1 MLSGGRRSTRPT
13 GPRGGARG
21 PAGCADESQVD
32 LAMIPL
38 ESSPPQGLIPVESRT
53 AVGRRCSARA
63 VLLAACVGVAVAGC
77 ASPGGGGGTNGG
89 GTPGTGTIVGSL
101 KPGSVAAAYLPW
113 VNKAGSMCASIS
125 APLIAAQI
133 QQESGWNP
141 NAVSPVGAQ
150 GIAQFMPGTW
160 ASYKNDADGTGKDS
174 PFDPADA
181 ITAQGHL
188 MCDLAARVIKDLAAH
203 VISGTLIELV
213 LGGYNAGIGAVE
225 AQGGVPK
232 NAQTQQYVQVIPQIA
247 IASYG
252 GAWSQP
258 ASTGGGAGGGSDA
271 AIATFLQG
279 HLGIP
284 YVWGGG
290 TLTGP
295 SGVDAS
301 SGQGPGFDCSSFSR
315 YGVYQA
321 SGGKLTLPRT
331 AAAQQSF
338 LAGHEFAYTSVAALQ
353 PGDLLFY
360 GVPAEHVAVYVG
372 GGQLVQEPHPSA
384 FSEVVP
390 VFPPTNVARIPAAM
404 MKGGN

>member
-1 MLSGGRRSTRPT
+1 
-13 GPRGGARG
+13 
-21 PAGCADESQVD
+21 
-32 LAMIPL
+32 MIPL
-38 ESSPPQGLIPVESRT
+38 EARTSHGGASRRR
-53 AVGRRCSARA
+53 GRAGVRA
-63 VLLAACVGVAVAGC
+63 VVLAACVGVAATGC
-77 ASPGGGGGTNGG
+77 SSPGDGGGTGVG
-89 GTPGTGTIVGSL
+89 STSGTGTIIGTL
-101 KPGSVAAAYLPW
+101 KPGSVAPQFAGW
-113 VNKAGSMCASIS
+113 VNKAGALCPDIS
-125 APLIAAQI
+125 PPLIAAQL

-141 NAVSPVGAQ
+141 NSVSPAGAE

-160 ASYKNDADGTGKDS
+160 PSYSNDADGTGKDS

-181 ITAQGHL
+181 IMAQGHF
-188 MCDLAARVIKDLAAH
+188 MCDLDAQVTKDLASH
-203 VISGTLIELV
+203 VISGTLIQLV
-213 LGGYNAGIGAVE
+213 LGGYNAGLGAVQ

-247 IASYG
+247 IAKYG
-252 GAWSQP
+252 GAWSKP
-258 ASTGGGAGGGSDA
+258 AASGGRAGNGSGAS
-271 AIATFLQG
+271 IVTFLKG

-295 SGVDAS
+295 SGTDPT

-331 AAAQQSF
+331 AADQQSF
-338 LAGHEFAYTSVAALQ
+338 LSAHEFAYAGTTNLQ

-360 GVPAEHVAVYVG
+360 GSPAHHVAIYAG
-372 GGQLVQEPHPSA
+372 GGQLLQEAHPGV
-384 FSEVVP
+384 FSEEVP
-390 VFPPTNVARIPAAM
+390 VWGQPTNVARIPAAM